1 MKYRRFEDKVIVRMD
16 KGEEIVKTLKKL
28 CEILDIKLG
37 VVMGIGATNR
47 CMISVFD
54 TREKTYHS
62 QEFVGDHE
70 IASMFGNVSTLNGE
84 IFLHLHANLC
94 DKKNRSFGG
103 HLNSAVVSATFEAV
117 IDIVEGKIDRS
128 FDVETGLNLMKI

>member
-1 MKYRRFEDKVIVRMD
+1 
-16 KGEEIVKTLKKL
+16 
-28 CEILDIKLG
+28 
-37 VVMGIGATNR
+37 
-47 CMISVFD
+47 
-54 TREKTYHS
+54 
-62 QEFVGDHE
+62 
-70 IASMFGNVSTLNGE
+70 VSTLNGE